1 MTDVL
6 YHYVHALQSHPAF
19 EAYQGDLKAR
29 FDYLVD
35 RLLDLPPEASKG
47 EMKTRIGELRGLR
60 EALRTPE
67 RIARENEE

>member
-19 EAYQGDLKAR
+19 AAYQGDLRAR

-35 RLLDLPPEASKG
+35 RLLDLPPEAPAS
-47 EMKTRIGELRGLR
+47 EVSMRIGELRGLR